1 MSHSPLSMDEQSF
14 QGLLSAAFIIQEHN
28 DRRKREQVETERES
42 GIEPFGLEAA
52 SETVSP
58 QVCSS
63 CGSPKTDGDGAL
75 CATCAAEPLRP
86 GERLQRNWASMW
98 LMSQGQS
105 LWAES
110 PQESLDDAQ
119 VRFRRSDANLRPRL
133 PVIPDFADE
142 KLSALPPA
150 RRAASD
156 VLPGDVLPRENAAT
170 SFTGFGKSAFVDPL
184 EEVSELDRSRVET
197 SKAETGWAPTDEDT
211 EEDFAPDA
219 EPLLAL
225 PLTAGAEVPALGTSP
240 SDKASTAVMNTAAEI
255 DGAEIA
261 PPTSSP
267 PSLIRTLRDLRV
279 KLRFRRADVYL
290 GIAIFVAVFALLWP
304 AAGSTRPVTPTLSSW
319 DRALIAL
326 GIAEA
331 PAPEVHL
338 QGDPAIQ
345 VWIDPHTALYYCPGE
360 EQYGKA
366 ANGHYS
372 TQREAQMDRFEPA
385 GRSACE

>member
-1 MSHSPLSMDEQSF
+1 MSLDEQSF

-28 DRRKREQVETERES
+28 DRRKREQVETEHES
-42 GIEPFGLEAA
+42 ATERFGLEAA
-52 SETVSP
+52 NEKVSP
-58 QVCSS
+58 QVCPG
-63 CGSPKTDGDGAL
+63 CGIPKTVGDGSL
-75 CATCAAEPLRP
+75 CETCAAEPLRP

-110 PQESLDDAQ
+110 PQESVDDAS
-119 VRFRRSDANLRPRL
+119 VRFRRSDAKLRPRL
-133 PVIPDFADE
+133 PVRPDFADE

-150 RRAASD
+150 RRAPSD
-156 VLPGDVLPRENAAT
+156 VLPGDVVPREKTPAN
-170 SFTGFGKSAFVDPL
+170 FTPFGKSAFGDQL
-184 EEVSELDRSRVET
+184 EEASELDPSTVET
-197 SKAETGWAPTDEDT
+197 SNAETRWTSADEDT
-211 EEDFAPDA
+211 VEDFAADA
-219 EPLLAL
+219 ERRLAL
-225 PLTAGAEVPALGTSP
+225 PLSAEAELPAVGTST
-240 SDKASTAVMNTAAEI
+240 SGEVNTAVEI

-261 PPTSSP
+261 PPSEIRT
-267 PSLIRTLRDLRV
+267 LIRTFRDLRV

-290 GIAIFVAVFALLWP
+290 GTAIFVAALALLWP
-304 AAGSTRPVTPTLSSW
+304 AAGSTRRATPTLSNW

-385 GRSACE
+385 SRSACE

>member
-1 MSHSPLSMDEQSF
+1 MDEQSF

-42 GIEPFGLEAA
+42 GIESFGLEAA
-52 SETVSP
+52 SEKVSP
-58 QVCSS
+58 QVCSG
-63 CGSPKTDGDGAL
+63 CGIPNLTPKTVGDGSL
-75 CATCAAEPLRP
+75 CETCAAEPLRP

-119 VRFRRSDANLRPRL
+119 VRFRRSDAKLRPKL
-133 PVIPDFADE
+133 PVMPDFADE
-142 KLSALPPA
+142 KLSALPRA

-156 VLPGDVLPRENAAT
+156 VLPGGVLPRERTAAN
-170 SFTGFGKSAFVDPL
+170 FPAFGKSAFVDPL
-184 EEVSELDRSRVET
+184 EEVPELDRLTVET
-197 SKAETGWAPTDEDT
+197 SKAETGWTSTD
-211 EEDFAPDA
+211 EDFAPDA
-219 EPLLAL
+219 AHLLAL
-225 PLTAGAEVPALGTSP
+225 PLTARAEVPAFGTS
-240 SDKASTAVMNTAAEI
+240 ASGEVSTTVMNTAVSTAAEI
-255 DGAEIA
+255 DAAEIA
-261 PPTSSP
+261 PPPSP
-267 PSLIRTLRDLRV
+267 RPSVIRTLRDLRV

-290 GIAIFVAVFALLWP
+290 GTAIFVAAFALLWP
-304 AAGSTRPVTPTLSSW
+304 ATGSTRPATPTLSSW